1 MATATLKR
9 SIVNREISVKMP
21 QTDIRFFQQF
31 AKKMGWMIEDK
42 DELLHQYIVSRPQ
55 NVDLTDED
63 IMEEV
68 KSVRYAK

>member
-1 MATATLKR
+1 MATATR
-9 SIVNREISVKMP
+9 RNIVSKEIFVKMP

-31 AKKMGWMIEDK
+31 AKKMGWMIEDRN
-42 DELLHQYIVSRPQ
+42 DLLHQYIASRPQ

-68 KSVRYAK
+68 RAVRYAK